1 MPTIKETRNQMVQ
14 LVFPEHTNNLGTL
27 HGGRLMDWIMLIG
40 TIASSKL
47 AKGITVLGT
56 TDSIDFINPVRAG
69 EIVILDS
76 WVEYVGRSSIEV
88 GVKVHTENPETGE
101 QKLTTASHLA
111 FIAVEKDGKPRRILE
126 GITPAD
132 ELERR
137 IFLDAQKRR
146 ESRLSK
152 LAQRREE
159 RTNNTG
165 DEVEIAKLKL
175 DTTRPV
181 LPEDTFYG
189 NFMSVGKLMKGIDET
204 SAILGGRFVRGT
216 VVTGS
221 LDELYFYSP
230 IRVGEVIILR
240 AGITYAGK
248 TSLEVGIKVLS
259 EDLTTGE
266 HKHTCTAFLS
276 FVHLGKDGKP
286 QRIPEF
292 NPETEDELRLWRQ
305 AEARKKRRKER
316 IKEIKKFAESFLQT

>member
-1 MPTIKETRNQMVQ
+1 
-14 LVFPEHTNNLGTL
+14 
-27 HGGRLMDWIMLIG
+27 
-40 TIASSKL
+40 
-47 AKGITVLGT
+47 
-56 TDSIDFINPVRAG
+56 
-69 EIVILDS
+69 
-76 WVEYVGRSSIEV
+76 
-88 GVKVHTENPETGE
+88 
-101 QKLTTASHLA
+101 
-111 FIAVEKDGKPRRILE
+111 
-126 GITPAD
+126 
-132 ELERR
+132 
-137 IFLDAQKRR
+137 
-146 ESRLSK
+146 
-152 LAQRREE
+152 
-159 RTNNTG
+159 
-165 DEVEIAKLKL
+165 
-175 DTTRPV
+175 
-181 LPEDTFYG
+181 
-189 NFMSVGKLMKGIDET
+189 
-204 SAILGGRFVRGT
+204 